1 MSRRKLSR
9 RTALRSLAVGVGA
22 SVALPA
28 LDIMV
33 NSNGTSYADGEAF
46 PLRHGIFF
54 WGNGVRPDRWLPE
67 RTGARWWE
75 QSREGLMPIASRP
88 AIRDRVNVLSD
99 FSYQIRSGTAHHVAR
114 AQIIAGAYEA
124 GAGGACCGR
133 VSGPSADWL
142 TRSAWAGE
150 SARLD
155 ALDIGIS
162 RQNKGGTNFSI
173 NRGLVYDDNGDS
185 RPLEMSP
192 RAAFERLF
200 GDGLPDGA
208 GDLGNTEAVRAA
220 RRSVVDQVRGDAAR
234 LRTKLGVSDQ
244 RRLDEHMSLLRAV
257 ERNIDSFE
265 SASACTI
272 PDMMPGTSEAYQQ
285 DNIPITRDGRPQ
297 QITGELLTEKN
308 EIMSQLVALALACDL
323 TRVFTYQ
330 HHGMQT
336 DTMFHMLPG
345 VSLGHHQ
352 STHDDRT
359 PNFAD
364 QFQDFEAVHQ
374 IATYTMNQ
382 FAVLLESLAGIPEG
396 DGDLLDRSIIF
407 ATSEYADAS
416 RHDLGNMAMLT
427 AGLGCGRFK
436 GGHHLRGGGR
446 NPVDVQLA
454 ILQGVGLEIDGFGR
468 GAARSTAAFDDLY
481 A

>member
-22 SVALPA
+22 SVALPT

-33 NSNGTSYADGEAF
+33 NSNGTSYADGDAF
-46 PLRHGIFF
+46 PLRHGIFY

-67 RTGARWWE
+67 RVGARWWE
-75 QSREGLMPIASRP
+75 QSREELMPIASSP

-99 FSYQIRSGTAHHVAR
+99 FSYRVRRGTAHHLPR

-124 GAGGACCGR
+124 SPDGACCGR
-133 VSGPSADWL
+133 VGGPSADWL

-150 SARLD
+150 SVRLD
-155 ALDIGIS
+155 ALDVGIS

-185 RPLEMSP
+185 RPQEMSP
-192 RAAFERLF
+192 RAVYERLF
-200 GDGLPDGA
+200 GDGLPDGG
-208 GDLGNTEAVRAA
+208 GDPASTEAVRAA
-220 RRSVVDQVRGDAAR
+220 RQSVVDLVREDAAR
-234 LRTKLGVSDQ
+234 LRTRLGQVDQ
-244 RRLDEHMSLLRAV
+244 RRLDEHLSLLRSI

-265 SASACTI
+265 SASACTL
-272 PDMMPGTSEAYQQ
+272 PDALPGDAESFQRE
-285 DNIPITRDGRPQ
+285 NIPITRDGRPQ
-297 QITGELLTEKN
+297 RITGELLTEKN

-336 DTMFHMLPG
+336 DTMFHMLPN

-352 STHDDRT
+352 STHDDRS
-359 PNFAD
+359 NGD
-364 QFQDFEAVHQ
+364 QFQDFEAVHE
-374 IATYTMNQ
+374 IATYTMGQ
-382 FAVLLESLAGIPEG
+382 LATLLESLAGITEG
-396 DGDLLDRSIIF
+396 DGDLLDRSIVF

-427 AGLGCGRFK
+427 AGLGCERFK
-436 GGHHLRGGGR
+436 GGHHFVGGGR

-468 GAARSTAAFDDLY
+468 GESRSTNAFSDLY